1 MYCASTQARTAL
13 TYGKE
18 YLRDGT
24 WELEDDEEEAWES
37 GGNGWDVSPTLLV
50 PELPLLAYKG
60 IMCVAFLPF
69 PTSSSDCTPDPR
81 TELTV
86 RSASKMGDEE
96 EEAAESGGNGW
107 DVSPTL
113 LVLELPL
120 LVYKGFMCVALFCLL
135 PCSPPTVLVNA
146 VTYVALSRQ

>member
-1 MYCASTQARTAL
+1 MQ
-13 TYGKE
+13 
-18 YLRDGT
+18 DGT

-50 PELPLLAYKG
+50 LELPLLAYKG
-60 IMCVAFLPF
+60 IMCVAFLHF
-69 PTSSSDCTPDPR
+69 PPSSSDCTSR
-81 TELTV
+81 TELTG
-86 RSASKMGDEE
+86 RSASKMGDE

-120 LVYKGFMCVALFCLL
+120 LVYKEFMCVALFAFSHVLL
-135 PCSPPTVLVNA
+135 RL
-146 VTYVALSRQ
+146 YW

>member
-18 YLRDGT
+18 YLQDGT

-107 DVSPTL
+107 DAAFSRGSVISAFQEGRHNVSDCPRRIE
-113 LVLELPL
+113 LV
-120 LVYKGFMCVALFCLL
+120 
-135 PCSPPTVLVNA
+135 
-146 VTYVALSRQ
+146 R